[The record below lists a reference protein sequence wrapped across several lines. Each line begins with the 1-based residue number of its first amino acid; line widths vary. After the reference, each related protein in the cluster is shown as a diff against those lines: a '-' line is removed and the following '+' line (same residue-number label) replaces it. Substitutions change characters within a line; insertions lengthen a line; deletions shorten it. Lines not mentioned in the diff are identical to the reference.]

1 MERDDLHREVYR
13 TQGKLTS
20 CFGYDAMG
28 RKAWQFASTL
38 PADKLSQVHN
48 TGINTSLLVEHAYN
62 PIHRRYQYDPAG
74 ELVRTLDKLRGEIK
88 YEYEANGQL
97 RSRDTG
103 SLVGSE
109 EFRYDP
115 AANRLDFNA
124 RQFAKVKD
132 NRIKQWRDQ
141 EYRYDPW
148 GNLIEKRS
156 GHSKLQYFTYD
167 CENRLVRAETVVNG
181 KLESGGEYRYDS
193 LGRRVAKRAEINGE
207 VEHKRFLWQGLRML
221 REETPGQS
229 ILYLYEPGSYAPLAR
244 VDQAEGEEQKLYY
257 FHTDQIGT
265 PLELTDRDGR
275 IVWQASYRSWGAIES
290 LPINEVD
297 QHLRFQG
304 QYFDGEIGLYHNTF
318 RFYDAEAGRF
328 ITQDPVGLAG
338 GLNLYQYGP
347 NPQNWVDPLG
357 WTCSTALTVSKPKA
371 LSSPGLSSAEKT
383 FLEKQF
389 MKKKNALNR
398 AAKRGELVWSPGT
411 HDIRIS
417 SLQAS
422 YRKAV
427 TERYERM
434 FGEAPDL
441 SRFNADH
448 PVDLIV
454 GGAASQRLQM
464 LNETINKSVGSSLK
478 GAGRRAGLK
487 PGDMISEI
495 IWE

>member
-1 MERDDLHREVYR
+1 M
-13 TQGKLTS
+13 
-20 CFGYDAMG
+20 
-28 RKAWQFASTL
+28 
-38 PADKLSQVHN
+38 
-48 TGINTSLLVEHAYN
+48 
-62 PIHRRYQYDPAG
+62 
-74 ELVRTLDKLRGEIK
+74 
-88 YEYEANGQL
+88 
-97 RSRDTG
+97 
-103 SLVGSE
+103 
-109 EFRYDP
+109 
-115 AANRLDFNA
+115 
-124 RQFAKVKD
+124 AK
-132 NRIKQWRDQ
+132 
-141 EYRYDPW
+141 
-148 GNLIEKRS
+148 S
-156 GHSKLQYFTYD
+156 GCIT
-167 CENRLVRAETVVNG
+167 
-181 KLESGGEYRYDS
+181 
-193 LGRRVAKRAEINGE
+193 
-207 VEHKRFLWQGLRML
+207 
-221 REETPGQS
+221 
-229 ILYLYEPGSYAPLAR
+229 
-244 VDQAEGEEQKLYY
+244 
-257 FHTDQIGT
+257 
-265 PLELTDRDGR
+265 
-275 IVWQASYRSWGAIES
+275 
-290 LPINEVD
+290 
-297 QHLRFQG
+297 
-304 QYFDGEIGLYHNTF
+304 TF